1 MVLNN
6 PRNFAMTS
14 VHFTLIGQALG
25 AFRKYSFLYYF
36 LVAPFIYFVMSK
48 KCQRHPVFPGTAEIN
63 SASPVSEMK
72 HFWGKCFKQ
81 NHLKIV

>member
-36 LVAPFIYFVMSK
+36 LVAPFIYFVE
-48 KCQRHPVFPGTAEIN
+48 GTAEIN